1 MSVFSM
7 AGLGQWVAAH
17 YDEHGP
23 VKWLA
28 FALEVF
34 AGLVLMFLMLLT
46 CADVVGRYFFNNAVN
61 GAVEMTEIG
70 LALLVFAEMPLI
82 TWRGSHVVVDL
93 LDKVMSHRMIQ
104 MLGLFSALAISGGLY
119 FLAERMMYLASR
131 SLRREV
137 VTEYLEIPVGYII
150 QYIAVM
156 SYVTAALMISYGIY
170 RLFAQPRN

>member
-1 MSVFSM
+1 M

-82 TWRGSHVVVDL
+82 TWRGAHVVVDL

-104 MLGLFSALAISGGLY
+104 MLGLISALVISAGLY
-119 FLAERMMYLASR
+119 FLAERMMYLAAR

-137 VTEYLEIPVGYII
+137 VTEYLELPVGYII